1 MEKKKN
7 PVARPAACR
16 LPSRPKMNEPERS
29 FRRTRVGAPV
39 VPCNAIRPYAL
50 PWPGPSPGE
59 IRKYIGIS
67 NRGGRGSS
75 LTGKCVRSCL
85 CQPVPGASAVSCSLA
100 VGAGRWERDR
110 WNLGKF
116 RGSRSG
122 SNGWRLLIISQ
133 YGSLFFRKAQERRG
147 HII

>member
-7 PVARPAACR
+7 PVARPGLPAACCF
-16 LPSRPKMNEPERS
+16 PSRPKMNEPERS
-29 FRRTRVGAPV
+29 FRRTRVGAPM

-85 CQPVPGASAVSCSLA
+85 CQPVPGASAVSCSLP
-100 VGAGRWERDR
+100 VGARPMGARPMESWQIQRITIGLKWVAASD
-110 WNLGKF
+110 NLPIRIF
-116 RGSRSG
+116 V
-122 SNGWRLLIISQ
+122 L
-133 YGSLFFRKAQERRG
+133 
-147 HII
+147 